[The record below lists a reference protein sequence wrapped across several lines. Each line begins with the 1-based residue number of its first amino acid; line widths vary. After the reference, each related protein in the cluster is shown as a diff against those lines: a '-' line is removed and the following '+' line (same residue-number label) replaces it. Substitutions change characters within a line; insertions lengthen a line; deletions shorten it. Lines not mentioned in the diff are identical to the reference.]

1 MNDSKKLT
9 DMILRH
15 INITRVA
22 IVSLSTLFACDLQT
36 VPESDL
42 TEAIFWQTD
51 GDFRQA
57 TNNIYRLISDPEGLA
72 NYTKEPYP
80 IIADVMSDNAVLRS
94 FSTISNGSYLPAS
107 DFGPWKDNYAV
118 IRVANNVIEKA
129 NAVTFTTSSMPR
141 YKAEAKFLRA
151 FAYHDLVRRYGD
163 VPLIL
168 KALDTDDDE
177 LYASRTEA
185 EVVIDTIY
193 SDLDYAAANLPEASD
208 LALATQYGMA
218 TRGAALALKSRVALR
233 RGTWSKFHGVGSPQK
248 HLQIAKD
255 AALAVIQ
262 SGEYQLFNPSG
273 TDSYRQ
279 LFKQAGE
286 GPANKEAIWVWLY
299 GPESADTKVRTT
311 NYSSLVTQGNYS
323 ITRSLVDAYLC
334 TDGLPIDKS
343 PLYQGQ
349 QNATSE
355 FVDRDPRLNG
365 TVIKKDDTYNFGTP
379 YVPGLVAPTGYHI
392 TKYYDVNVAAKNLI
406 STVDLII
413 IRYAE
418 VLLNYAEATYELS
431 DAISDADLD
440 LSINLLRDRVG
451 LPHLTNA
458 FVGANALNMRDE
470 IRRER
475 RVELAM
481 EGFRYDD
488 LLRWKTAET
497 ELPKAA
503 LGVKL
508 FPAEYPGVDPAAVNL
523 TADGFVIVE
532 PASKRSF
539 DPAKHYLWP
548 VPVSQIALNPN
559 LEQNPNW
566 ASN

>member
-1 MNDSKKLT
+1 
-9 DMILRH
+9 MILRH

-22 IVSLSTLFACDLQT
+22 IVSLFTLFACDLQT

-42 TEAIFWQTD
+42 SEAIFWQSD

-57 TNNIYRLISDPEGLA
+57 TNDLYRMISDPNGLG
-72 NYTKEPYP
+72 NYTAEQYP

-94 FSTISNGSYLPAS
+94 FSAISNGSYLPAS
-107 DFGPWKDNYAV
+107 NFGPWNDNYSV
-118 IRVANNVIEKA
+118 IRVANNILEKA
-129 NAVTFTTSSMPR
+129 QAATFVSASLSR
-141 YKAEAKFLRA
+141 FKAEAKFIRA
-151 FAYHDLVRRYGD
+151 YAYQDLVRRYGD

-168 KALDTDDDE
+168 KPLDTNDDE
-177 LYASRTEA
+177 LYAPRTDV
-185 EVVIDTIY
+185 EVVIDSIY
-193 SDLDYAAANLPEASD
+193 SDLDYAAANLPEFSK
-208 LALATQYGMA
+208 LALASEYGMA

-233 RGTWSKFHGVGSPQK
+233 RGTWNKFHGAGSAQK

-255 AALAVIQ
+255 AAQAVMQ
-262 SGEYQLFNPSG
+262 SGEYKLYTASG

-279 LFKQAGE
+279 LFKLKGE
-286 GPANKEAIWVWLY
+286 GPANKEAIWAWLY

-311 NYSSLVTQGNYS
+311 NYSAIVNQGNYS
-323 ITRSLVDAYLC
+323 ITRSLVDAYLSV
-334 TDGLPIDKS
+334 DGLPIEKS
-343 PLYQGQ
+343 GLYQGHQ
-349 QNATSE
+349 DASSE

-365 TVIKKDDTYNFGTP
+365 LVIKKGDSYGFGTP
-379 YVPGLVAPTGYHI
+379 YVPGLIAPTGYHI

-406 STVDLII
+406 GTVDLMI

-440 LSINLLRDRVG
+440 LSINLLRDRVAM
-451 LPHLTNA
+451 PHLTNA

-497 ELPKAA
+497 ELPKAV
-503 LGVKL
+503 LGAKL
-508 FPAEYPGVDPAAVNL
+508 FAGEYPGVDPTAVNL

-532 PASKRSF
+532 PDEKRNF

-548 VPVSQIALNPN
+548 LPVTQIALNPN
-559 LEQNPNW
+559 LGQNPNW
-566 ASN
+566 